1 MQRRLQP
8 LVTSQKISRGVY
20 SFLPAGFGFPDECRS
35 WPGPPA
41 DAVFSSAGVV
51 CTRWGDCALPLP
63 CIISLSSP
71 RARCPILSPALAK
84 GWEPISARLSYLNDR
99 ISMTQGAVSGITR
112 ACDVCH
118 WRTKP
123 QVFNFRR
130 HELATAQRPRRRPAE
145 RTIDDFRA
153 SIGDVR
159 PRARGSVLGV

>member
-63 CIISLSSP
+63 CIIVFPL
-71 RARCPILSPALAK
+71 PALGAPSFRPLWRR
-84 GWEPISARLSYLNDR
+84 GGSRFRLVYPTS
-99 ISMTQGAVSGITR
+99 
-112 ACDVCH
+112 
-118 WRTKP
+118 
-123 QVFNFRR
+123 
-130 HELATAQRPRRRPAE
+130 
-145 RTIDDFRA
+145 TIGF
-153 SIGDVR
+153 
-159 PRARGSVLGV
+159 P